1 MRPSQG
7 MQVLST
13 LAFLTSSWNQCWTY
27 IVDEQCENCC
37 MRTATAHEDPANLE
51 DPGEFIDLE
60 EAEDA
65 QKS

>member
-1 MRPSQG
+1 
-7 MQVLST
+7 
-13 LAFLTSSWNQCWTY
+13 
-27 IVDEQCENCC
+27 